1 VIAEMSLNRNQHFVV
16 LTGMAAGGGF
26 IANDPRFGDQVTF
39 ASRYG
44 DPSTGILSIR
54 TFGLRGQSGPRG
66 AGADPLPIGSLPI
79 ATLAIPLRQ
88 GQ

>member
-1 VIAEMSLNRNQHFVV
+1 V
-16 LTGMAAGGGF
+16 GGF
-26 IANDPRFGDQVTF
+26 IANDTRFGEQVTF

-44 DPSTGILSIR
+44 EPSTGILSIR
-54 TFGLRGQSGPRG
+54 TFALRAQSGPRG
-66 AGADPLPIGSLPI
+66 ARGDPLPIGSSPI

>member
-1 VIAEMSLNRNQHFVV
+1 LNRTHHLVV
-16 LTGMAAGGGF
+16 LTGMAPGGGL
-26 IANDPRFGDQVTF
+26 IADDPWFGDQVTF

-54 TFGLRGQSGPRG
+54 TFALRAQSGPRG
-66 AGADPLPIGSLPI
+66 AAGDPLPIGSLPI